1 MRDNLPPRFV
11 GPPPQS
17 KERLQRH
24 KDPEVKRKEK
34 KKIDKAR
41 RERGYNVTEVVGMT
55 CLFMHFF
62 LIPKGDDNIWM
73 ARPASGSGSFASQAR
88 CSWQQGF
95 RWLTVKLN
103 LPGSSCYDPAQ
114 PWISKRRAAEESRAT
129 LICTLT
135 IIARLLQRKS

>member
-73 ARPASGSGSFASQAR
+73 ARPAMGLCPSPYQAVQGALQAKRVALGNRVFA
-88 CSWQQGF
+88 G
-95 RWLTVKLN
+95 
-103 LPGSSCYDPAQ
+103 
-114 PWISKRRAAEESRAT
+114 
-129 LICTLT
+129 
-135 IIARLLQRKS
+135 